1 MQDNCELMELNE
13 RAGRTLTGDDA
24 ATVIGIC
31 VSLLIMLAGALAC
44 IVSFDLLKA
53 LVQLSF
59 IHSHLEIHTC
69 LKTIGNCFDHLSPGP
84 LDQGFA
90 AESY

>member
-1 MQDNCELMELNE
+1 MQEGRELMELNV
-13 RAGRTLTGDDA
+13 RAGRTLTGDDD

-53 LVQLSF
+53 LVQLWFYSQP
-59 IHSHLEIHTC
+59 S
-69 LKTIGNCFDHLSPGP
+69 
-84 LDQGFA
+84 
-90 AESY
+90 